1 MTKSPCKI
9 LHDKDM
15 DINMESK
22 KEELNKDRMREIK
35 AKQGRELNMISGNAI
50 ILKK

>member
-1 MTKSPCKI
+1 
-9 LHDKDM
+9 
-15 DINMESK
+15 MENK

-35 AKQGRELNMISGNAI
+35 AKQARELNMISDNVI